1 MSLSLEDYAVIG
13 DTRTVALISR
23 HGSIDWLCLPRFDSP
38 ACFANLLGGSENGR
52 WRIAPRASY
61 QSMRRQYQGET
72 LILETEFQTSEG
84 IAVVVDLMPIATA
97 ENRTDLI
104 RIIRGIQGTVEF
116 RSEIILRFDYGKI
129 IPWVN
134 RHGSGILAVAAPHAV
149 LVQAPIPMKGEDLK
163 TVGEFT
169 VSAGQTI
176 TFNLVRF
183 PSHER
188 KPEPLD
194 PARALAETRSW
205 WSNWSGR
212 CRYEGRWRDAV
223 IRSLIVIKA
232 LSFSPTGGFVA
243 APTTS
248 LPEIVSGSRNWD
260 YRFCWPRDATFT
272 FYALQMC
279 GYHHE
284 AEAWNEWLF
293 RALAGDPGQMQ
304 TVYGVGG
311 ERLLFES
318 ELSWLPGYDRS
329 APVRIGNAVQQ
340 QFQLDVFGEIMDS
353 LYVARKYGLPA
364 SRKSWPL
371 EKRIASFLE
380 NAWREPDNGIWEMRG
395 LKRHFTHSK
404 MMAWVAMDRAIRT
417 MEQFGL
423 SGPLARWRKVR
434 DSIHQDVCERGFNT
448 KRNSFVQHY
457 DSEALDASLLMMPL
471 VGFLPPDDPRI
482 TGTVA
487 AITRELSYGGLIFRY
502 VEDGADGRPAPEGAF
517 LPCTFWL
524 ADTLTLMDRRAE
536 ALELFERLLAIRNDV
551 GLLAEEYDP
560 DSSRLLG
567 NFPQTLSH
575 VSLINT
581 AHNLTR
587 DEGPAVHRGKPS

>member
-1 MSLSLEDYAVIG
+1 M
-13 DTRTVALISR
+13 
-23 HGSIDWLCLPRFDSP
+23 
-38 ACFANLLGGSENGR
+38 
-52 WRIAPRASY
+52 
-61 QSMRRQYQGET
+61 
-72 LILETEFQTSEG
+72 
-84 IAVVVDLMPIATA
+84 
-97 ENRTDLI
+97 
-104 RIIRGIQGTVEF
+104 
-116 RSEIILRFDYGKI
+116 
-129 IPWVN
+129 
-134 RHGSGILAVAAPHAV
+134 
-149 LVQAPIPMKGEDLK
+149 
-163 TVGEFT
+163 
-169 VSAGQTI
+169 
-176 TFNLVRF
+176 
-183 PSHER
+183 
-188 KPEPLD
+188 
-194 PARALAETRSW
+194 
-205 WSNWSGR
+205 
-212 CRYEGRWRDAV
+212 
-223 IRSLIVIKA
+223 
-232 LSFSPTGGFVA
+232 A

-248 LPEIVSGSRNWD
+248 LPEIVSGGRNWD

-279 GYHHE
+279 GYHQE

-329 APVRIGNAVQQ
+329 APVRIGNAAQQ
-340 QFQLDVFGEIMDS
+340 QFQSDVFGEIMDS
-353 LYVARKYGLPA
+353 LYVARKYGLPT
-364 SRKSWPL
+364 SRKSWPF

-417 MEQFGL
+417 IEQFGL
-423 SGPLARWRKVR
+423 TGPLVGGARCATPSTKTYANEA
-434 DSIHQDVCERGFNT
+434 SIPSAT
-448 KRNSFVQHY
+448 PSFSTMV
-457 DSEALDASLLMMPL
+457 SEALDASLLMMPL

-502 VEDGADGRPAPEGAF
+502 VEDGAEGRPAPEGAF
-517 LPCTFWL
+517 LPCTLWL

-587 DEGPAVHRGKPS
+587 DEGPAVHRGKPR